1 VKPGNVVYPTS
12 AAPPFAALPHG
23 QTAWRNAAAVAL
35 ALAAYVLL
43 EWLSFIHEHK
53 GLPVTPWNPGLG
65 LLFALMVLGGARYA
79 AVLFAGAIVAEIAVL
94 RSSLSWP
101 VIVGVAA
108 IIACGYGAVAA
119 VARRY
124 LQLDVGLNRLRD
136 MFVLLAAAMVGAV
149 LVALCLSLL
158 LLADEQLD
166 LADVLVASPPLL
178 IGDVIG
184 IAVVTPLVLRIAL
197 HRRPAAEHWPRML
210 PDLVVLAIVVVAAL
224 WAIVGASGP
233 DGFRLFYLLFVPVV
247 IVAVR
252 HGLDGACIALAITQ
266 LGLVGLLSRYGYDA
280 AAFTE
285 FQTLM
290 LVLTATGLTVGVVV
304 TERQHAVETIRD
316 VERKLRAKETEAAH
330 AARFSLVSGTA
341 AALAHEINQPMTA
354 ARALARSVQEILR
367 KASPDVA
374 RADVNLTTMIAQID
388 HAGGVVK
395 RMREFLRRGEPH
407 WSTIDVHSM
416 LDDALAL
423 ARPDAVGRGI
433 EVALDATVLPP
444 VHGDRIQLQ
453 QVVLNLVRNAADA
466 LSAKGSARVTDAH
479 IHVTAGR
486 GEAETI
492 EIAVIDNGPGV
503 SDDVAVHLFE
513 PLATS
518 KDDGLGLGLAISAA
532 IVDNHGG
539 RLWLASGAPGA
550 TEFRFSLPLGKT

>member
-423 ARPDAVGRGI
+423 ARPDAVGRCI
-433 EVALDATVLPP
+433 AVTLDVAADLPP

-453 QVVLNLVRNAADA
+453 QVVLNLVRNASDA
-466 LSAKGSARVTDAH
+466 LAAAGAADRQIRVSAQPAPAALV
-479 IHVTAGR
+479 V
-486 GEAETI
+486 
-492 EIAVIDNGPGV
+492 AVIDNGPGV
-503 SDDVAVHLFE
+503 SAEIAQRLFE

-518 KDDGLGLGLAISAA
+518 KHDGLGLGLSISAA
-532 IVDNHGG
+532 IVDGHGG
-539 RLWLASGAPGA
+539 RLWLQSGEPGQ
-550 TEFRFSLPLGKT
+550 TEFRFSLPIEKA